1 MKFYIAFSIH
11 GTNTFIRASKVTTD
25 YESTEDGLLLEGVVY
40 KKVMSRRQNVPDDRT
55 KLHHPLLNNKDGSP
69 TRSKT
74 KILQVFN
81 QLQKQGWKIEGK
93 EYFIKKHWNIV

>member
-1 MKFYIAFSIH
+1 MKFYIAFSVH
-11 GTNTFIRASKVTTD
+11 GTNTFIRASKVNTNF
-25 YESTEDGLLLEGVVY
+25 ELNEDGILLEGVQY
-40 KKVMSRRQNVPDDRT
+40 TKVMSRRLNSSKDQT

-93 EYFIKKHWNIV
+93 EYFIKRHWNTV

>member
-11 GTNTFIRASKVTTD
+11 GTNTFIRASKVNTNF
-25 YESTEDGLLLEGVVY
+25 ELNEDGILLEGVQY
-40 KKVMSRRQNVPDDRT
+40 TKVMSRRLNSSKDQT

-81 QLQKQGWKIEGK
+81 QLQKQGWEIEGK
-93 EYFIKKHWNIV
+93 EYFIKKHWNAA

>member
-1 MKFYIAFSIH
+1 MKFYIAFSVH
-11 GTNTFIRASKVTTD
+11 GTNTFIRASKDTTD

-40 KKVMSRRQNVPDDRT
+40 KKVRSRLPNAPKDRT